1 MQQLDVLRAAQ
12 AEGPVPLDLQVA
24 VRPVDQVLGRE
35 HSHL

>member
-12 AEGPVPLDLQVA
+12 VEGPLPVDLQVA
-24 VRPVDQVLGRE
+24 VRPIDQVLGRE